1 MIIILFSLLLIILSY
16 FLFKKKN
23 RNKNKKI
30 LNDKSFLNK
39 TTEDNN
45 EESVKNKEL
54 EEKERKKKEEEN
66 FKMKELEKKEKEKI
80 LMKYL
85 SKKEN
90 PSKYLI
96 EEEKESKIKLNPLS
110 LQLQLKFNFKCDKN
124 DNLYINEDTNK
135 IIILHELSNKNIGI
149 LFSSK
154 LGIYSIN
161 TFKLICNI
169 TPNVNV
175 CNLNLINFIE
185 LKNNDIIIW
194 SQRTI
199 LLFYKLS
206 YKEYKQYQIINE
218 YTLSPYF
225 SYDLYSS
232 YNINSIYQ
240 LKNGLLIS
248 CNSYGLYFYYKKDN
262 KYILLSKHEISIEVE
277 NIIEIKENV
286 LVLIQRYHEP
296 GRGCIIGNR
305 TPGKY
310 HYSISI
316 YNIETKEEK
325 ILNKYSKYKYE
336 NFSDSGITYLV
347 KNRYLF
353 IRYIDHFFIY
363 DIKQNMKLINK
374 DKENEGGEIIKVLKN
389 EMRINFLCNYFDK
402 FILVRDLFD
411 KKIKI
416 YIFNGESLKYYK
428 DFPFDNKNNGITKL
442 ANNDII
448 MYSSNSFSL
457 LKICN

>member
-1 MIIILFSLLLIILSY
+1 
-16 FLFKKKN
+16 
-23 RNKNKKI
+23 
-30 LNDKSFLNK
+30 
-39 TTEDNN
+39 
-45 EESVKNKEL
+45 
-54 EEKERKKKEEEN
+54 
-66 FKMKELEKKEKEKI
+66 MKELEKTEKEKI

-110 LQLQLKFNFKCDKN
+110 LQLQLKFNFKFDKN
-124 DNLYINEDTNK
+124 DNLYINENTNK

-149 LFSSK
+149 LFPFK

>member
-45 EESVKNKEL
+45 KESVKNKEL
-54 EEKERKKKEEEN
+54 EEKERKKKEEEK
-66 FKMKELEKKEKEKI
+66 FKMKELEKTEKEKI

-110 LQLQLKFNFKCDKN
+110 LQLQLKFNFKFDKN
-124 DNLYINEDTNK
+124 DNLYINENTNK

-149 LFSSK
+149 LFPFK

-286 LVLIQRYHEP
+286 LVVIQRYHEP

-325 ILNKYSKYKYE
+325 ILNKYSKYG

-389 EMRINFLCNYFDK
+389 EMSINFLCNYFDK

>member
-149 LFSSK
+149 LFPFK

-175 CNLNLINFIE
+175 RNLNLINFIE